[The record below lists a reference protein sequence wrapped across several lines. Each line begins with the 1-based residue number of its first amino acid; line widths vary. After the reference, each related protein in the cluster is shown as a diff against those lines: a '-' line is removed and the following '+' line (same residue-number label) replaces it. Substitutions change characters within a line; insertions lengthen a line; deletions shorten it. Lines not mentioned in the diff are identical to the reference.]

1 MVIQTV
7 YQQTSLSTPISE
19 TCTWCVGLP
28 CMWGSG
34 PHMLGSQVSYIKKK
48 RSGKEKQREEKREKK
63 NTSAQISSTSRSHFI
78 CDPIKLKFGGE
89 VQNLS
94 SYNMNSEIR
103 FWARELVLLPLN
115 SNDIFLGIIYP
126 IFLCFFYQE
135 RLDNPRLNV
144 LLMYFEASIYY
155 SR

>member
-63 NTSAQISSTSRSHFI
+63 THMSKFHQQVNLASSVVWLSW
-78 CDPIKLKFGGE
+78 
-89 VQNLS
+89 NL
-94 SYNMNSEIR
+94 EKRFKTRVATIWTVKIR
-103 FWARELVLLPLN
+103 FWARAPVLLLVN
-115 SNDIFLGIIYP
+115 SNDVFGYS
-126 IFLCFFYQE
+126 FSNFFF
-135 RLDNPRLNV
+135 V
-144 LLMYFEASIYY
+144 SFAIWCIW
-155 SR
+155 